1 MARKSGLGVGL
12 DALFADNST
21 SDNNTTTVKLVDIE
35 PNKYQPRKEFDEN
48 ALTKL
53 ADSISQ
59 HGIIQPL
66 LVRPL
71 ENGRYQIVVG
81 ERRWRAS
88 RMIGLAELPV
98 VIREMN
104 DTQVMEVALIENLQR
119 EDLNPVEE
127 ALGYK
132 DLIEKFGL
140 TQDEVSKRVGRS
152 RSAVTNSLRLLNLP
166 EKVIKMVSL
175 GEISQGHAKTLLSID
190 NEKELFNMSN
200 KVVETG
206 MSVRELE
213 KQVKAILVKGNETQ
227 QLKKAIQNSFYKEVE
242 IALNEELSRKIKI
255 SENKN
260 KGTIQIEFYNR
271 EELIDIANKLSNK

>member
-21 SDNNTTTVKLVDIE
+21 SDNNTITIKLVDIE
-35 PNKYQPRKEFDEN
+35 PNKDQPRKEFDEN
-48 ALTKL
+48 AITQL

-71 ENGRYQIVVG
+71 DNGRYQIVAG

-88 RMIGLAELPV
+88 RMIGLDELPV
-98 VIREMN
+98 VIREMD

-119 EDLNPVEE
+119 EDLNPIEE

-140 TQDEVSKRVGRS
+140 TQDEVSKRVARS
-152 RSAVTNSLRLLNLP
+152 RSAITNSLRLLNLP
-166 EKVIKMVSL
+166 ENVIKMVIS
-175 GEISQGHAKTLLSID
+175 GGISQGHAKTLLSI
-190 NEKELFNMSN
+190 NSEKDLISMAN
-200 KVVETG
+200 KIVENG

-213 KQVKAILVKGNETQ
+213 KQVKLLSNKDNQEIK
-227 QLKKAIQNSFYKEVE
+227 LKKLIQNNFYKEVE
-242 IALNEELSRKIKI
+242 ISLNEELSRKIKI
-255 SENKN
+255 TEKKN